1 MKSVRF
7 FTSGVEVPSED
18 ILRMEV
24 YRARHM
30 MSKLMEKLN
39 SQQMADLFA
48 DEIAA
53 HDAMEE
59 DWRQRSNGVFA
70 RSFATAHVAE
80 GSGAEFLDWFWAGY
94 GETESPPCFARTPNI
109 LAC

>member
-1 MKSVRF
+1 
-7 FTSGVEVPSED
+7 
-18 ILRMEV
+18 
-24 YRARHM
+24 M
-30 MSKLMEKLN
+30 MSKLMEKLD

-94 GETESPPCFARTPNI
+94 GGDRISAMLRAHPEHLGV
-109 LAC
+109 LALPDGRVGHP